1 MTSEDLTALGVS
13 ADLVVHYVRAGWL
26 QRLARGVYCR
36 PSNPPDLHPRLG
48 LLQRSFEGLRVG
60 GKSALDWHGIRHYL
74 AQRPVL
80 QLYGWKAGRLPP

>member
-36 PSNPPDLHPRLG
+36 PSDPPDLHPCLV
-48 LLQRSFEGLRVG
+48 LLHRNFEGMHVG
-60 GKSALDWHGIRHYL
+60 GKSALDCSGPR
-74 AQRPVL
+74 R
-80 QLYGWKAGRLPP
+80 